1 MDELSFAKPE
11 MAWLAFVVGVI
22 VLLAAVTLGRRGKLL
37 ARLGSGPV
45 VERLIG
51 SFSPRVAAWRLV
63 CIGLA
68 MSLLV
73 GALVGPRYGLRETEV
88 ANSGIDVVFV
98 VDGSVLPTALGVNP
112 SETIY
117 AIAHRAVDTVAG
129 ASA

>member
-1 MDELSFAKPE
+1 MDELTFAKPE
-11 MAWLAFVVGVI
+11 MAWLAFVVAVI
-22 VLLAAVTLGRRGKLL
+22 VLLAAMALGRRGKLL

-45 VERLIG
+45 VDRLVG

-98 VDGSVLPTALGVNP
+98 VVSIVDA
-112 SETIY
+112 
-117 AIAHRAVDTVAG
+117 AAAAAVVDIFYYLNN
-129 ASA
+129 SYCR